1 MIREEAF
8 GRITQVERQAFRPS
22 FDLTVTT
29 VSSDRKESGMQE
41 FSVVGKSVERK
52 DGRVKV
58 TGSARYAADL
68 VAPGMLHGKILRSPL
83 AHARIL
89 HMDTSRA
96 EALPGVMAVIT
107 GKDFPGQP
115 FGTRPDTRDQL
126 PMPLTKVHH
135 FGEGVAA
142 VAALDEDIAEEA
154 LDLIRVEYEELPVV
168 LTAEDALKPDAPAVN
183 EFKKTNLAYASDFV
197 FGDVEKGFKDADHI
211 REETFSSQRVTVGF
225 IEPHACLAEVD
236 RAGRVLLQGSKQSP
250 YITWRHMCRA
260 LDIPLTK
267 MRIVNPY
274 VGGAFS
280 GKHDPFDVDFAAVK
294 LAQKTGRPVRIALNY
309 DEVLAAYRQ
318 RNAMNARLRI
328 GVKKSGAITALEAE
342 CVLEGGPICGI
353 GPFNIYYFGAFLNIP
368 YKIPAIKYHGKL
380 VYSNRSP
387 CGTVRGQEIVLA
399 QFALDSLLHMVGE
412 DIHVDPVEMR
422 LINAVTDH
430 YTTANGIVVDVSG
443 LRRCIERSAAEIK
456 WKESRKTRPKGR
468 GIGFSCASHPSG
480 PRLGGHFGSSV
491 ILKLVEDGK
500 VIVTHGGTEIGQG
513 CNTIFCQMVAEVLG
527 LPIEDVEQGVSD
539 SDTTVFDSGMFGD
552 RCTFWDGN
560 AAILAGKD
568 LKRQLATV
576 AAKDLMAEPEALEF
590 QNRRIFVKDDPSRS
604 MDFLL
609 AVRKTYYEHGAPL
622 YGRGYWAATDID
634 LVDWKTGKG
643 NLAHGLDFI
652 ATAIELDV
660 DEETGKVTLLKSA
673 HGDDAGQPI
682 NPLMLDGQV
691 LGGSTHM
698 MGHGLMEESLYDEKG
713 RALNCSWRDY
723 KQPTSMDVPL
733 EAVVEHIHTHD
744 PYGPFGAK
752 GAGEASSCSTLAA
765 IANGV
770 YDAVGVRIK
779 DLPITP
785 EKILQA
791 LKHKEGK

>member
-1 MIREEAF
+1 M
-8 GRITQVERQAFRPS
+8 T
-22 FDLTVTT
+22 
-29 VSSDRKESGMQE
+29 KEHDSMGE
-41 FSVVGKSVERK
+41 LSVVGKSVERK

-58 TGSARYAADL
+58 TGSARYAGDL
-68 VAPGMLHGKILRSPL
+68 VAPGMLHGKILRSPV

-89 HMDTSRA
+89 HIDTSRA
-96 EALPGVMAVIT
+96 DALPGVMAVIT
-107 GKDFPGQP
+107 GKDFPGKP
-115 FGTRPDTRDQL
+115 YGTRPDTRDQL
-126 PMPLTKVHH
+126 PMPITKVHH

-142 VAALDEDIAEEA
+142 VAALDEDTAEEA

-168 LTAEDALKPDAPAVN
+168 LTAEDALKPDAPQVN
-183 EFKKTNLAYASDFV
+183 EFKKTNLAYSSDFL
-197 FGDVEKGFKDADHI
+197 FGDVDRGFRDADYI
-211 REETFSSQRVTVGF
+211 KEETFSSQRVTVGF
-225 IEPHACLAEVD
+225 VEPHACLAEVD
-236 RAGRVLLQGSKQSP
+236 RSGRILLQGSKQSP

-267 MRIVNPY
+267 LRIVNPY
-274 VGGAFS
+274 VGGGFS
-280 GKHDPFDVDFAAVK
+280 GKHDPFDVDFAAAK
-294 LAQKTGRPVRIALNY
+294 LAQKTGRPVKIVLNY

-318 RNAMNARLRI
+318 RNAMNVRLKL
-328 GVKKSGAITALEAE
+328 GVKKSGAITALDAG

-368 YKIPAIKYHGKL
+368 YKIPAIKYHGEL

-399 QFALDSLLHMVGE
+399 QFALDSLLHMAGE
-412 DIHVDPVEMR
+412 DLGVDPVEMR
-422 LINAVTDH
+422 LVNAVTDNWR
-430 YTTANGIVVDVSG
+430 TANGIVVDVSG
-443 LRRCIERSAAEIK
+443 LPRCIEKSATEIK
-456 WKESRKTRPKGR
+456 WKESRKGRPSGR

-491 ILKLVEDGK
+491 MLKLVEDGK

-513 CNTIFCQMVAEVLG
+513 CNTVFCQMVAEVLG

-539 SDTTVFDSGMFGD
+539 SDTTIFDSGMFGD

-560 AAILAGKD
+560 AAILAAKD
-568 LKRQLATV
+568 LKKQLAEI
-576 AAKDLMAEPEALEF
+576 AARDLKVDPETLEF
-590 QNRRIFVKDDPSRS
+590 KNRSIFAKDDPSKS

-609 AVRKTYYEHGAPL
+609 AVRKAYYEQGSPL

-660 DEETGKVTLLKSA
+660 DRETGKVTLLKSA

-698 MGHGLMEESLYDEKG
+698 MGHGLMEESLYDDKG
-713 RALNCSWRDY
+713 RPLNQSWRDY

-733 EAVVEHIHTHD
+733 ETVVEHVHTHD
-744 PYGPFGAK
+744 PFGPFGAK

-785 EKILQA
+785 EKILQE
-791 LKHKEGK
+791 LKRKEEK